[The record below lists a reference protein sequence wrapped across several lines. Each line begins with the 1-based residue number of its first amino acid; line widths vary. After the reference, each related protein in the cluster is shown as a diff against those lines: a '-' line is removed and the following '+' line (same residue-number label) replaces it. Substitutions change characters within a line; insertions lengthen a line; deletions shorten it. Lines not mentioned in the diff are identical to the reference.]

1 MICKMAAALTLTL
14 MAATP
19 CATLARAD
27 DVLNPEVNLT
37 REQWL
42 ARVEQAKQRARL
54 ANEVAR
60 ITGSAP
66 APDVGPLQQDRR
78 ASERAMRDDTLRPGD
93 IVSTPNGLLLFRGN
107 PDAEHGPE
115 DFVKLPAH

>member
-1 MICKMAAALTLTL
+1 MAAALTLTL

-42 ARVEQAKQRARL
+42 ARVEQAKQL

-60 ITGSAP
+60 IIGSAP
-66 APDVGPLQQDRR
+66 APDVDPLQQDRR

-93 IVSTPNGLLLFRGN
+93 IVSTPNGLVLFRGN

-115 DFVKLPAH
+115 DFVKLPAR